1 MQVVLPVQGS
11 NSQRLGGIQP
21 VSVAT
26 WVMLG
31 MRSVVVKNEVR
42 LELITSLRRQP
53 RRNGAFGVT
62 PESWERYVSGE
73 GKREEGREKNY
84 VACSRN

>member
-42 LELITSLRRQP
+42 LELIISLRRQP
-53 RRNGAFGVT
+53 RKNGALRDT
-62 PESWERYVSGE
+62 PESQ
-73 GKREEGREKNY
+73 
-84 VACSRN
+84 